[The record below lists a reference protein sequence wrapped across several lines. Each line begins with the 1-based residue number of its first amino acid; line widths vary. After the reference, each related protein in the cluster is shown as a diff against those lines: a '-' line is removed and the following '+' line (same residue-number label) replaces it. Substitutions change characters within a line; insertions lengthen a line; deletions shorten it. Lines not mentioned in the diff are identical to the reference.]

1 MFSSIMEGKFRN
13 VLVAVRTGMNFCV
26 SIISTVEEMS
36 IDERLVKEDREHICG
51 FGRTITLKD
60 LGFSV

>member
-1 MFSSIMEGKFRN
+1 M
-13 VLVAVRTGMNFCV
+13 LVAVRTGMNFCV